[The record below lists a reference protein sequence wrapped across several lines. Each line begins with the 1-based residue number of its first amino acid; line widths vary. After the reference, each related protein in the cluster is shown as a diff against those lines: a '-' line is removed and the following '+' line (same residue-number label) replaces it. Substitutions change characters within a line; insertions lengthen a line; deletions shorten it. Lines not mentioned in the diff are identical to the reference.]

1 MQVKSVKLPGTKYV
15 FGVFKRYMAII
26 KAISEYRNDTEGG
39 NGGVNVAV
47 KSGKIS
53 SPTENRAMKDIS
65 PVPLIT
71 TRDGFIVRKPEKWLD
86 VIHKTVKA
94 HSNSDGENVIRMWLA
109 GDDVNEVMEKSGM
122 SKAAY
127 YSFRKDVVNYAIC
140 LAVQENLIGVG
151 KDDSNKT
158 KV

>member
-15 FGVFKRYMAII
+15 FGIFKRYMAII

-53 SPTENRAMKDIS
+53 SPTENRAMKDIA

-109 GDDVNEVMEKSGM
+109 GDDVNEVMAKSGM

-151 KDDSNKT
+151 KE
-158 KV
+158 

>member
-15 FGVFKRYMAII
+15 FGVFKRHMAII

-53 SPTENRAMKDIS
+53 SPTENRAMKDIA

-151 KDDSNKT
+151 KEW
-158 KV
+158 

>member
-109 GDDVNEVMEKSGM
+109 GDDAGEVMAKSGM

-127 YSFRKDVVNYAIC
+127 YAFRKDVVNYAIC

-151 KDDSNKT
+151 KE
-158 KV
+158 

>member
-86 VIHKTVKA
+86 IIHKTVKA

-109 GDDVNEVMEKSGM
+109 GDDVGEVMAKSGM

-127 YSFRKDVVNYAIC
+127 YAFRKDVVNYAIC

-151 KDDSNKT
+151 KE
-158 KV
+158 

>member
-15 FGVFKRYMAII
+15 FGIFKRYMAII

-39 NGGVNVAV
+39 NGGVNIAV

-86 VIHKTVKA
+86 VIHKTVRA

-151 KDDSNKT
+151 KE
-158 KV
+158 

>member
-15 FGVFKRYMAII
+15 FGIFKRYMAII

-39 NGGVNVAV
+39 TGGVNVAV

-151 KDDSNKT
+151 KE
-158 KV
+158 

>member
-15 FGVFKRYMAII
+15 FGIFKRYMAII

-109 GDDVNEVMEKSGM
+109 GDDVNEVMAKSGM

-127 YSFRKDVVNYAIC
+127 YAFRKDVVNYAIC

-151 KDDSNKT
+151 KE
-158 KV
+158 

>member
-39 NGGVNVAV
+39 NGGVNIAA

-53 SPTENRAMKDIS
+53 SPTENRAMKDIA

-109 GDDVNEVMEKSGM
+109 GDDVNEVMAKSGM

-140 LAVQENLIGVG
+140 LAVQEKLIGVG
-151 KDDSNKT
+151 KE
-158 KV
+158 

>member
-1 MQVKSVKLPGTKYV
+1 MQIKSVKLPGTKYV

-127 YSFRKDVVNYAIC
+127 YAFRKDVVNYAIC

-151 KDDSNKT
+151 KE
-158 KV
+158 

>member
-15 FGVFKRYMAII
+15 FGIFKRYMAII

-53 SPTENRAMKDIS
+53 SPTENRAMKDIA

-109 GDDVNEVMEKSGM
+109 GDDVGEVMAKSGM

-127 YSFRKDVVNYAIC
+127 YAFRKDVVNYAIC

-151 KDDSNKT
+151 RE
-158 KV
+158 

>member
-39 NGGVNVAV
+39 NGGVNIAV

-109 GDDVNEVMEKSGM
+109 GDDVNEVMAKSGM

-127 YSFRKDVVNYAIC
+127 YAFRKDVVNYAIC

-151 KDDSNKT
+151 KE
-158 KV
+158 

>member
-1 MQVKSVKLPGTKYV
+1 MQVKAVKLPGTKYV

-39 NGGVNVAV
+39 NGGVNIAV

-86 VIHKTVKA
+86 VIHKTVRA

-109 GDDVNEVMEKSGM
+109 GDDVGEVMAKSGM

-151 KDDSNKT
+151 RE
-158 KV
+158 

>member
-86 VIHKTVKA
+86 VVHKTVKA

-151 KDDSNKT
+151 RE
-158 KV
+158 

>member
-47 KSGKIS
+47 RSGKIS

-65 PVPLIT
+65 PVLLIT

-151 KDDSNKT
+151 KE
-158 KV
+158 

>member
-15 FGVFKRYMAII
+15 FGIFKRYMSII

-151 KDDSNKT
+151 KE
-158 KV
+158 

>member
-1 MQVKSVKLPGTKYV
+1 MSMQVKSVKLPGTKYV
-15 FGVFKRYMAII
+15 FGVFKRYLAIV

-53 SPTENRAMKDIS
+53 SPTENRAMKDIA

-109 GDDVNEVMEKSGM
+109 GDDVSEVMAKSGM

-127 YSFRKDVVNYAIC
+127 YAFRKDVVNYAIC

-151 KDDSNKT
+151 RE
-158 KV
+158 

>member
-39 NGGVNVAV
+39 NGGVNIAV

-109 GDDVNEVMEKSGM
+109 GDDVNEVMAKSGM

-127 YSFRKDVVNYAIC
+127 YAFRKDVVNYAIC

-151 KDDSNKT
+151 KSDINKT

>member
-39 NGGVNVAV
+39 NGGVNIAV
-47 KSGKIS
+47 RSGKIS
-53 SPTENRAMKDIS
+53 SPTENRAMKDIA

-86 VIHKTVKA
+86 VIHKTVRA

-109 GDDVNEVMEKSGM
+109 GDDVNEVMAKSGM

-151 KDDSNKT
+151 KE
-158 KV
+158 

>member
-1 MQVKSVKLPGTKYV
+1 MQVKAVKLPGTKYV

-109 GDDVNEVMEKSGM
+109 GDDVGEVMAKSGM

-127 YSFRKDVVNYAIC
+127 YAFRKDVVNYAIC

-151 KDDSNKT
+151 RE
-158 KV
+158 

>member
-39 NGGVNVAV
+39 NGGVNIAV

-109 GDDVNEVMEKSGM
+109 GDDVGEVMAKSGM

-127 YSFRKDVVNYAIC
+127 YAFRKDVVNYAIC

-151 KDDSNKT
+151 KE
-158 KV
+158 

>member
-1 MQVKSVKLPGTKYV
+1 MQVKAVKLPGTKYV

-151 KDDSNKT
+151 KE
-158 KV
+158 

>member
-15 FGVFKRYMAII
+15 FGIFKRYMAII

-47 KSGKIS
+47 RSGKIS

-65 PVPLIT
+65 PVPLLT

-86 VIHKTVKA
+86 VIHKTVRA

-109 GDDVNEVMEKSGM
+109 GDDVGEVMAKSGM

-127 YSFRKDVVNYAIC
+127 YAFRKDVVNYAIC

-151 KDDSNKT
+151 KEW
-158 KV
+158 

>member
-1 MQVKSVKLPGTKYV
+1 MQVKSVKLPGTKHV

-109 GDDVNEVMEKSGM
+109 GDDVGEVMAKSGM

-127 YSFRKDVVNYAIC
+127 YAFRKDVVNYAIC

-151 KDDSNKT
+151 KE
-158 KV
+158 

>member
-39 NGGVNVAV
+39 NGGVNIAV

-109 GDDVNEVMEKSGM
+109 GDDVNEVMAKSGM

-127 YSFRKDVVNYAIC
+127 YAFRKDVVNYAIC

-151 KDDSNKT
+151 RE
-158 KV
+158 

>member
-39 NGGVNVAV
+39 VNIAV

-53 SPTENRAMKDIS
+53 SPAENRAMKDIS

-109 GDDVNEVMEKSGM
+109 GDDVNEVMAKSGM

-127 YSFRKDVVNYAIC
+127 YAFRKDVVNYAIC

-151 KDDSNKT
+151 KDDNSKT

>member
-109 GDDVNEVMEKSGM
+109 GDDVGEVMAKSGM

-127 YSFRKDVVNYAIC
+127 YAFRKDVVNYAIC

-151 KDDSNKT
+151 KSDNNKT
-158 KV
+158 KA

>member
-71 TRDGFIVRKPEKWLD
+71 SRDGFIVRKPEKWLD

-94 HSNSDGENVIRMWLA
+94 HSNSDGENVIRMCLA
-109 GDDVNEVMEKSGM
+109 GDDVGEVMAKSGM

-127 YSFRKDVVNYAIC
+127 YAFRKDVVNYAIC

-151 KDDSNKT
+151 RE
-158 KV
+158 

>member
-1 MQVKSVKLPGTKYV
+1 MSMQVKSVKLPGTKYV
-15 FGVFKRYMAII
+15 FGIFKRYMAII

-151 KDDSNKT
+151 KE
-158 KV
+158 

>member
-15 FGVFKRYMAII
+15 FGIFKRYMAII

-109 GDDVNEVMEKSGM
+109 GDDVGEVMAKSGM

-127 YSFRKDVVNYAIC
+127 YAFRKDVVNYAIC

-151 KDDSNKT
+151 KE
-158 KV
+158 

>member
-53 SPTENRAMKDIS
+53 SPTENRAMKDIA

-151 KDDSNKT
+151 RE
-158 KV
+158 

>member
-1 MQVKSVKLPGTKYV
+1 MQVKAVKLPGTKYV
-15 FGVFKRYMAII
+15 FGIFKRYMAII

-53 SPTENRAMKDIS
+53 SPTENRAMKDIA

-109 GDDVNEVMEKSGM
+109 GDDVGEVMAKSGM

-127 YSFRKDVVNYAIC
+127 YAFRKDVVNYAIC

-151 KDDSNKT
+151 KE
-158 KV
+158 

>member
-86 VIHKTVKA
+86 VIHKTVRA

-109 GDDVNEVMEKSGM
+109 GDDVNEVMAKSGM

-151 KDDSNKT
+151 RE
-158 KV
+158 

>member
-1 MQVKSVKLPGTKYV
+1 MQVKAVKLPGTKYV

-39 NGGVNVAV
+39 NGGVNIAV

-53 SPTENRAMKDIS
+53 SPTENRAMKDIA

-86 VIHKTVKA
+86 VIHKTVRA

-109 GDDVNEVMEKSGM
+109 GDDVGEVMAKSGM

-151 KDDSNKT
+151 KE
-158 KV
+158 

>member
-109 GDDVNEVMEKSGM
+109 GDDVNEVMAKSGM

-151 KDDSNKT
+151 KE
-158 KV
+158 

>member
-39 NGGVNVAV
+39 NGGVNIAV

-86 VIHKTVKA
+86 VIHKTVRA

-109 GDDVNEVMEKSGM
+109 GDDVGEVMAKSGM

-127 YSFRKDVVNYAIC
+127 YAFRKDVVNYAIC

-151 KDDSNKT
+151 KE
-158 KV
+158 

>member
-26 KAISEYRNDTEGG
+26 KAISEYRNDTE
-39 NGGVNVAV
+39 GGVNVAV

-109 GDDVNEVMEKSGM
+109 GDDVGEVMAKSGM

-127 YSFRKDVVNYAIC
+127 YAFRKDVVNYAIC

-151 KDDSNKT
+151 KE
-158 KV
+158 

>member
-1 MQVKSVKLPGTKYV
+1 MQVKSVKLPGTKYI

-151 KDDSNKT
+151 KE
-158 KV
+158 

>member
-1 MQVKSVKLPGTKYV
+1 MQVKAVKLPGTKYV

-39 NGGVNVAV
+39 NGGVNIAV

-53 SPTENRAMKDIS
+53 SPTENRAMKDIA

-86 VIHKTVKA
+86 VIHKTVRA

-109 GDDVNEVMEKSGM
+109 GDDVGEVMAKSGM

-151 KDDSNKT
+151 RE
-158 KV
+158 

>member
-71 TRDGFIVRKPEKWLD
+71 TRDGFIVRKQEKWLD
-86 VIHKTVKA
+86 VIHATVRA
-94 HSNSDGENVIRMWLA
+94 HGNSDGEQVIRMWLA

-127 YSFRKDVVNYAIC
+127 YAFRKDVVNYAIC

-151 KDDSNKT
+151 RE
-158 KV
+158 

>member
-15 FGVFKRYMAII
+15 FGVFKRYLAII

-53 SPTENRAMKDIS
+53 SPTENRAMKDIA

-109 GDDVNEVMEKSGM
+109 GDDVGEVMAKSGM

-151 KDDSNKT
+151 KE
-158 KV
+158 